1 MVGNGKGGILMAYVI
16 GSQKGK
22 DIAKNM
28 TVGSTY
34 KASDGSTWTK
44 QSDGS
49 VSVTTSAGQ
58 TYNNA
63 YSPTSSGGS
72 SGGSKGGSTS
82 TKNSQYTASN
92 LGSTWD
98 ANTDYQAIINN
109 AVASGDYVTAAKA
122 EQLRNQKILATG
134 GNYTP
139 TNNYAGWL
147 DNTDYSTLGKNQML
161 NGASWADV
169 LDTYQK
175 RYNKAN
181 GTEGLQQYA
190 TDELQN
196 MMLQYINQQ
205 KYLEQY
211 QNKVDEL
218 EEGRPEDYESR
229 YDPQINALLN
239 KILNRDDFSYDVMN
253 DPLYQQY
260 AAMYQREGDR
270 AMKETLAE
278 AAAGAGGM
286 NTYAVTAAQQANS
299 YYNSQLNDK
308 IPQLYQLA
316 YEMYLN
322 DKESM
327 VQDLGIL
334 QNMDATQYNR
344 YRDTINDFY
353 TDKNFA
359 FNAYQKAV
367 EQGNWQTNFDYN
379 SKWDNTIYNNDNFW
393 KNKEF
398 DYNDMWANKEWDA
411 NQEDKEY
418 NRNQAEEETAYNRI
432 MEQIA
437 SGVTTIDPE
446 LIKQAGITQTA
457 VSQMIAEY
465 QANKLKKGTSSGG
478 GSSSSSSKKK
488 VTEDEGDDD
497 TVYTPESDGSGN
509 YAAVAKACDELA
521 SNGDEWSA
529 AAYANEAKEAGL
541 ITQKEYNS
549 LIAEYN
555 PALDAILRPSLL
567 KDYSF
572 GWGKN

>member
-1 MVGNGKGGILMAYVI
+1 MVGTGKGGILMAYVI
-16 GSQKGK
+16 NSQKGK

-28 TVGSTY
+28 TAGSTY

-72 SGGSKGGSTS
+72 SN
-82 TKNSQYTASN
+82 KNSQYTGSSN
-92 LGSTWD
+92 S
-98 ANTDYQAIINN
+98 I
-109 AVASGDYVTAAKA
+109 VAT
-122 EQLRNQKILATG
+122 
-134 GNYTP
+134 
-139 TNNYAGWL
+139 
-147 DNTDYSTLGKNQML
+147 
-161 NGASWADV
+161 
-169 LDTYQK
+169 
-175 RYNKAN
+175 N
-181 GTEGLQQYA
+181 GTQQSIKDKMNA
-190 TDELQN
+190 NSIAWWSADEAGKKQLEAENKTLAAILGGTVSYNAGTGTWGGPAAGNTGTSKEDILGWEDEYEQN
-196 MMLQYINQQ
+196 NP
-205 KYLEQY
+205 K
-211 QNKVDEL
+211 
-218 EEGRPEDYESR
+218 EEYESK
-229 YDPQINALLN
+229 YDPQINALLEQ
-239 KILNRDDFSYDVMN
+239 ILNRDDFSYDVMN

-308 IPQLYQLA
+308 IPELYQLA

-344 YRDTINDFY
+344 YRDTINDYY

-367 EQGNWQTNFDYN
+367 EQGNWQANFDYN
-379 SKWDNTIYNNDNFW
+379 AMWDNTLYNNDNYW
-393 KNKEF
+393 KNKEYDF
-398 DYNDMWANKEWDA
+398 KDYWANTDYETS
-411 NQEDKEY
+411 QSDKDYE
-418 NRNQAEEETAYNRI
+418 RNEAEEDEAYDRI

-478 GSSSSSSKKK
+478 GGGGSSSSSSKKK
-488 VTEDEGDDD
+488 VTEDEDDGG
-497 TVYTPESDGSGN
+497 TVYTPASDGSGN